1 MEIKEILLRHGV
13 RFKKNLGQNFLT
25 DPALLAAIVRDGGV
39 CPGDT
44 VVEIGTGAGTLTRAI
59 AESGARVVTFDVDDS
74 LTPVWAETLAGLDNV
89 TTVIGDVLKMSDEEV
104 KAKVG
109 TDSFR
114 VVANIPYYITTPL
127 MMRWV
132 ESGLDVRSITVTI
145 QEEVARRLVAEVG
158 SPDYGAITLAVRL
171 WGRARITRKVP
182 RTMFR
187 PVPNVDSA
195 VVTVERDDSRYIVKD
210 KAFLSKLMRAGFAMR
225 RKTLVNNFSVALG
238 RGKDEIRTVLEEA
251 GFDPNIRGEALSVED
266 YIALADRF
274 RSEQGNV

>member
-1 MEIKEILLRHGV
+1 MFFIVPIPPLLPIL
-13 RFKKNLGQNFLT
+13 
-25 DPALLAAIVRDGGV
+25 
-39 CPGDT
+39 
-44 VVEIGTGAGTLTRAI
+44 
-59 AESGARVVTFDVDDS
+59 
-74 LTPVWAETLAGLDNV
+74 AETLAGCDNV
-89 TTVIGDVLKMSDEEV
+89 RIINEDILKLDIDKIIAEETAGGGEVKVIGNL
-104 KAKVG
+104 
-109 TDSFR
+109 
-114 VVANIPYYITTPL
+114 PYYITTPL
-127 MMRWV
+127 MMRWI

-238 RGKDEIRTVLEEA
+238 RGKEEIRTVLEEA